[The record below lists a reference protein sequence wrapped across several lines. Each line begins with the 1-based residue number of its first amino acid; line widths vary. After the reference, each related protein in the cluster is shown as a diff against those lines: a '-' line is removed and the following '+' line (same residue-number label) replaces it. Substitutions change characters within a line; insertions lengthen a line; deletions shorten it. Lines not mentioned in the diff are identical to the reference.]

1 MTKWLTAVIGI
12 LFISLPL
19 IAGAA
24 DKSAPAK
31 QQAVTN
37 GPAQKPDDKAQVAV
51 PARSNVSQE
60 AIASVK
66 KREEARKQRDK
77 KMKVRAKNV
86 QSSPKNNNN
95 LFRTS
100 K

>member
-1 MTKWLTAVIGI
+1 MNKWLAAVIGV
-12 LFISLPL
+12 LMLSLSL
-19 IAGAA
+19 TAGAA
-24 DKSAPAK
+24 EKSS
-31 QQAVTN
+31 
-37 GPAQKPDDKAQVAV
+37 PAQKSADKDKTQVAA
-51 PARSNVSQE
+51 PATSNVSQE
-60 AIASVK
+60 TIDSVK

-77 KMKVRAKNV
+77 KMKIRAKNV